1 MKIDFNLVFKGQ
13 KFDKLVEY
21 HIFFLGN
28 GTGYAE
34 LLSYCTCDEETNTPF
49 ALCDKRSGI
58 CDGKRKKKL
67 KGKGYVL
74 FLTYLTWFF
83 P

>member
-1 MKIDFNLVFKGQ
+1 MRLFFEIFKHSEIDKNLP
-13 KFDKLVEY
+13 Y
-21 HIFFLGN
+21 FFLGN

-74 FLTYLTWFF
+74 FLTYLT
-83 P
+83 

>member
-1 MKIDFNLVFKGQ
+1 MIATVTVSFMLNPNCNL
-13 KFDKLVEY
+13 
-21 HIFFLGN
+21 FLGN

-58 CDGKRKKKL
+58 CDDGKRKKKL
-67 KGKGYVL
+67 KGTILLLLVFLVL
-74 FLTYLTWFF
+74 HNHIV
-83 P
+83 

>member
-13 KFDKLVEY
+13 NLLTNITFEDFF
-21 HIFFLGN
+21 FFLGN

-74 FLTYLTWFF
+74 FLTYLT
-83 P
+83 